1 MAERTA
7 HNGHIIDIFAGC
19 LDQVG
24 LLEMK
29 SLANSTGGHMIL
41 TDSFAS
47 SMFRQSFVKIFEK
60 DTSGDLLM
68 GFGASLEVLTTKEL
82 KVTGLID
89 YVVSMNKK
97 STSVG
102 ETECGIGNP
111 APRRCVVSAPLPQSQ
126 LTLRLHRKRDL
137 SNSSK
142 GLKRV
147 SYVPDLLPT
156 FVRPIPPESHY
167 HRP

>member
-1 MAERTA
+1 
-7 HNGHIIDIFAGC
+7 
-19 LDQVG
+19 
-24 LLEMK
+24 
-29 SLANSTGGHMIL
+29 
-41 TDSFAS
+41 
-47 SMFRQSFVKIFEK
+47 MFRQSFVKIFEK
-60 DTSGDLLM
+60 DTSDDLLM
-68 GFGASLEVLTTKEL
+68 GFGASLGVLTTKEL

-102 ETECGIGNP
+102 ETERGIGNP

-137 SNSSK
+137 PNTSK

-147 SYVPDLLPT
+147 SYVPDLTITNIRQANSTRESLPSAVTSAVLPETHRLPT
-156 FVRPIPPESHY
+156 PSTRRLRLCSWPGLRFSKPKMMTDRMC
-167 HRP
+167 